1 MSCCTSRAITLTRRT
16 PLPTRLA
23 PHGNVTHYRDRIFD
37 DQRHD
42 PYQATRKYP
51 EPTVCRD
58 CGALFQHG
66 RWQWASAP
74 RMAHLALCPA
84 CRRTRDKSPAGFVTL
99 TGTFFDTHREELI
112 RLVRNE
118 AEHERLEHPLNRIM
132 HIEEG
137 PDRVKVSTTDVHLPQ
152 RIGEA
157 LKHAY
162 HGELELGY
170 GKDEYTVLV
179 RWRR

>member
-1 MSCCTSRAITLTRRT
+1 MPRRNLPT
-16 PLPTRLA
+16 PLT
-23 PHGNVTHYRDRIFD
+23 PHGSVIRYRDRTFD
-37 DQRHD
+37 DKRHD
-42 PYQATRKYP
+42 PYQAKRKYH

-58 CGALFQHG
+58 CGGVFHHG
-66 RWQWASAP
+66 RWQWASVP
-74 RMAHLALCPA
+74 LMAHLALCPA

-99 TGTFFDTHREELI
+99 TGRFFDAHREELM

-132 HIEEG
+132 QIDEG
-137 PDRVKVSTTDVHLPQ
+137 ADRVKISTTDVHLPQ

-162 HGELELGY
+162 DGELDLQY

-179 RWRR
+179 RWHR

>member
-1 MSCCTSRAITLTRRT
+1 MTRRT

-23 PHGNVTHYRDRIFD
+23 PHGNVTHYHDRIFD
-37 DQRHD
+37 DKRHD

-58 CGALFQHG
+58 CGAVFQHG
-66 RWQWASAP
+66 RWQWASAL

-137 PDRVKVSTTDVHLPQ
+137 PDPVKVSTTDVHLPQ